1 MVLFYLVESKLEIH
15 FLHIDAKFIFQ
26 FFTYGCKIS
35 SSVIMVI
42 LGDEEEH
49 LVRVSD
55 IVMQE
60 TNCTQF

>member
-1 MVLFYLVESKLEIH
+1 M
-15 FLHIDAKFIFQ
+15 DAKFLVLLF
-26 FFTYGCKIS
+26 
-35 SSVIMVI
+35 MVI